1 MLCVTALR
9 RFASFFLAFT
19 GGGSVENLA
28 YDHLLSC
35 FWCFGASPSS
45 NGDKGSVRFAARFG
59 ISRVA
64 IFGSLA
70 VARGEGEVAIVD
82 IAVVSGECEADL
94 PPSTYAKAK

>member
-1 MLCVTALR
+1 M
-9 RFASFFLAFT
+9 
-19 GGGSVENLA
+19 
-28 YDHLLSC
+28 
-35 FWCFGASPSS
+35 
-45 NGDKGSVRFAARFG
+45 RFAARFG